1 MVIRSFGDGIR
12 HGLAAGAAPAT
23 KGILMYVPPLQKECP
38 VCHHMVAINYVRGK
52 EVQRC
57 FCGARQS
64 SRGGG
69 DATLL
74 ALRQYD
80 KRRAELN
87 ER

>member
-1 MVIRSFGDGIR
+1 VFLLRM
-12 HGLAAGAAPAT
+12 LA
-23 KGILMYVPPLQKECP
+23 
-38 VCHHMVAINYVRGK
+38 VAINYVRGK

>member
-1 MVIRSFGDGIR
+1 
-12 HGLAAGAAPAT
+12 
-23 KGILMYVPPLQKECP
+23 MYVPPLQKECP

-57 FCGARQS
+57 FCGARRAAEVAAMLALS
-64 SRGGG
+64 HEKRRLWLFFWGTHE
-69 DATLL
+69 ATLL

>member
-1 MVIRSFGDGIR
+1 M
-12 HGLAAGAAPAT
+12 
-23 KGILMYVPPLQKECP
+23 QKSLPNCTG
-38 VCHHMVAINYVRGK
+38 HLVAINYVRGK
-52 EVQRC
+52 KVQRC
-57 FCGARQS
+57 FCGAAEQQRW
-64 SRGGG
+64 R

>member
-1 MVIRSFGDGIR
+1 
-12 HGLAAGAAPAT
+12 
-23 KGILMYVPPLQKECP
+23 MYVPPLQKECP

-87 ER
+87 ERWAI

>member
-1 MVIRSFGDGIR
+1 MGSGTVWLQVLPAKCGDER
-12 HGLAAGAAPAT
+12 NPDVRAT
-23 KGILMYVPPLQKECP
+23 TAERIP
-38 VCHHMVAINYVRGK
+38 VCHHLVAINYVRGK

-64 SRGGG
+64 STGGG

-80 KRRAELN
+80 KRRVELN

>member
-1 MVIRSFGDGIR
+1 VEPGR
-12 HGLAAGAAPAT
+12 AA
-23 KGILMYVPPLQKECP
+23 E
-38 VCHHMVAINYVRGK
+38 
-52 EVQRC
+52 
-57 FCGARQS
+57 
-64 SRGGG
+64 GGG

>member
-1 MVIRSFGDGIR
+1 VSSDAVFVIQAHLSLPKMPR
-12 HGLAAGAAPAT
+12 
-23 KGILMYVPPLQKECP
+23 LQKECP